1 MVVFGG
7 TRVACRVCILTKLVL
22 AHDNEHVYQIE
33 MNSAI
38 DCLIDDDASKTL
50 ARKISR
56 KGHIKGQLL
65 ENNTG
70 HVMLRSTSKPPKM
83 KRRSGPTDGQTD
95 GLIGVLCSI

>member
-38 DCLIDDDASKTL
+38 DCLVDNDASKTL

-56 KGHIKGQLL
+56 KWHIKVDIESNWLSPGNFKDNFQ
-65 ENNTG
+65 
-70 HVMLRSTSKPPKM
+70 SPKM
-83 KRRSGPTDGQTD
+83 IHKVDFARFGISTNQTI
-95 GLIGVLCSI
+95 LS

>member
-56 KGHIKGQLL
+56 KWHIKV
-65 ENNTG
+65 EIESNW
-70 HVMLRSTSKPPKM
+70 
-83 KRRSGPTDGQTD
+83 
-95 GLIGVLCSI
+95 LICMTMMPVQG

>member
-22 AHDNEHVYQIE
+22 AHDNEQVYQIE

-38 DCLIDDDASKTL
+38 DYLIDDDASKTL

-56 KGHIKGQLL
+56 KWHI
-65 ENNTG
+65 E
-70 HVMLRSTSKPPKM
+70 VDIES
-83 KRRSGPTDGQTD
+83 DW
-95 GLIGVLCSI
+95 LICMTMMPVQG